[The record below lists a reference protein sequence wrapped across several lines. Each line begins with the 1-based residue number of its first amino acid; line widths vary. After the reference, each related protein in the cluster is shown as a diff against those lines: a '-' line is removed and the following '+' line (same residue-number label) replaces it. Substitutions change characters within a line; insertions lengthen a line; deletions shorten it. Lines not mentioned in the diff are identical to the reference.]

1 MASTNKRVRETAGS
15 GVVVVVVVVVAV
27 VVVSAVGVVHGASVG
42 VAAPKGRLSCSRDF
56 TGAMV
61 IQPIDVVQERRQVD
75 T

>member
-15 GVVVVVVVVVAV
+15 GVVVVVVVVAV